1 MMCTEDVDFTLREA
15 KMEDL
20 DTLLQFEQGI
30 VQYERPFAPNIKE
43 DPVSYYDISQLI
55 QREDAQVIVVV
66 SASGELIGSG
76 YIKIKSNI
84 PYKKPDLIAYL
95 GFMYVVPEHRGRGIN
110 SVVIERLIQWAKKR
124 DIHEVQLDVY
134 AENVS
139 ALKAYEKVGF
149 KPDLLSMRLCP

>member
-66 SASGELIGSG
+66 SATGELIGSG

-84 PYKKPDLIAYL
+84 PYKKPDLIASSIYL
-95 GFMYVVPEHRGRGIN
+95 TIASISQTTPN
-110 SVVIERLIQWAKKR
+110 AQ
-124 DIHEVQLDVY
+124 
-134 AENVS
+134 
-139 ALKAYEKVGF
+139 
-149 KPDLLSMRLCP
+149 PTT

>member
-1 MMCTEDVDFTLREA
+1 MCTEDVDFTLREA

-76 YIKIKSNI
+76 YIKIKRTI
-84 PYKKPDLIAYL
+84 PSKKPELIASSIYL
-95 GFMYVVPEHRGRGIN
+95 TIASILKRHQTHSPQHETNTWRPKHG
-110 SVVIERLIQWAKKR
+110 LIVESHH
-124 DIHEVQLDVY
+124 IIVY
-134 AENVS
+134 A
-139 ALKAYEKVGF
+139 
-149 KPDLLSMRLCP
+149 MRYYLWIQHIQR